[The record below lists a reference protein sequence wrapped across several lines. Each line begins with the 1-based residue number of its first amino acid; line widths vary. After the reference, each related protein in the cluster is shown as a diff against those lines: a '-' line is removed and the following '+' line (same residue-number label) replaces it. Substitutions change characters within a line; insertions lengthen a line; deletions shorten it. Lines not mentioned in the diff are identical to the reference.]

1 MKPQT
6 LLMAER
12 DAAAEV
18 APGDAQRASENPA
31 LPADDTGAD
40 TGAARRVPAADA
52 ARPIHREADPF
63 EHEADL
69 YGPALRSVPLLTREE
84 EEALGRT
91 IRESRLRMTEC
102 LAQVPAAAGVFVDFL
117 IEADARERPITD
129 ALFAPFESFD
139 GVSGKDAGNDS
150 TGWRDAVESASRLYG
165 EWRASNAA
173 SRRSPDSEAL
183 RKRLADLMR
192 RIEPGMVAL
201 REALHVC
208 KALDERVSDIETE
221 RRAFHADILERDG
234 EAQAREALLR
244 IRHEAGVDLTTL
256 RECGRA
262 AASAHARYASARDRM
277 INANLRLAY
286 FMAHRVKGN
295 GLAFED
301 LVQEAMIGLMRA
313 VDKFDYRKGYKFSTY
328 AVQWIRQTTTRSI
341 AESSRTIR
349 VAAHAHDDIVRLK
362 RIARELEQR
371 LGRDPST
378 QELADASGFS
388 EAKIEHYSSVA
399 RAPMSLDYPAPDVE
413 DSPLS
418 AIIVDPAGQD
428 PGVAT
433 HDERL
438 AQSVD
443 ALLDT
448 LPAREAFIMRLRFGI
463 GGTQAHTLEEVGRM
477 LGITRERTRQLEA
490 RAFEQLRETVRP
502 EWLEGLEE

>member
-1 MKPQT
+1 
-6 LLMAER
+6 
-12 DAAAEV
+12 
-18 APGDAQRASENPA
+18 
-31 LPADDTGAD
+31 
-40 TGAARRVPAADA
+40 
-52 ARPIHREADPF
+52 
-63 EHEADL
+63 
-69 YGPALRSVPLLTREE
+69 
-84 EEALGRT
+84 
-91 IRESRLRMTEC
+91 
-102 LAQVPAAAGVFVDFL
+102 
-117 IEADARERPITD
+117 
-129 ALFAPFESFD
+129 
-139 GVSGKDAGNDS
+139 
-150 TGWRDAVESASRLYG
+150 
-165 EWRASNAA
+165 
-173 SRRSPDSEAL
+173 
-183 RKRLADLMR
+183 
-192 RIEPGMVAL
+192 
-201 REALHVC
+201 
-208 KALDERVSDIETE
+208 
-221 RRAFHADILERDG
+221 
-234 EAQAREALLR
+234 
-244 IRHEAGVDLTTL
+244 
-256 RECGRA
+256 
-262 AASAHARYASARDRM
+262 M